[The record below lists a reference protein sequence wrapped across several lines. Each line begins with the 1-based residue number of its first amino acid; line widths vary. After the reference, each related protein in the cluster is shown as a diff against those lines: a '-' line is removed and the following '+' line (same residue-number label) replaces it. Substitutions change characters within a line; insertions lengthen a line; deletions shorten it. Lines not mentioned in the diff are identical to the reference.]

1 MRKNAKETS
10 KRDGKVDLMKSVNYA
25 ERKRRADQMSMFES
39 LRKKKD
45 DESDFDDEEELG
57 MSIANFS
64 KSYNSSMMVE
74 REPNRQTFH
83 PQPVPHHTCET
94 VLRMHTQQSLTL
106 GQ

>member
-1 MRKNAKETS
+1 
-10 KRDGKVDLMKSVNYA
+10 
-25 ERKRRADQMSMFES
+25 MSMFES

-74 REPNRQTFH
+74 REPNR
-83 PQPVPHHTCET
+83 
-94 VLRMHTQQSLTL
+94 
-106 GQ
+106 